1 MCSELFPLTME
12 NLVKKWG
19 NMSLDDREGG
29 EFQLNKNASSTD
41 FTFDK
46 RALNTE
52 SIVRTFNTI
61 WMPKNGFKVRNV
73 GNHDVL
79 FIFDSEEEIEK
90 ILEGEPW
97 SFNKHLV
104 MIQRYDHTILVRDL
118 VFDRVSLWVQ
128 VHDIPI

>member
-1 MCSELFPLTME
+1 MQAQRTSPLT
-12 NLVKKWG
+12 KQG
-19 NMSLDDREGG
+19 
-29 EFQLNKNASSTD
+29 
-41 FTFDK
+41 
-46 RALNTE
+46 LNTE

-128 VHDIPI
+128 VHEIPI

>member
-1 MCSELFPLTME
+1 MQARRTSPLT
-12 NLVKKWG
+12 
-19 NMSLDDREGG
+19 
-29 EFQLNKNASSTD
+29 
-41 FTFDK
+41 K

-61 WMPKNGFKVRNV
+61 WMPKNGFKVCNV

>member
-1 MCSELFPLTME
+1 MDSRYVMWETMMSYSYLT
-12 NLVKKWG
+12 
-19 NMSLDDREGG
+19 
-29 EFQLNKNASSTD
+29 
-41 FTFDK
+41 
-46 RALNTE
+46 
-52 SIVRTFNTI
+52 
-61 WMPKNGFKVRNV
+61 VRN
-73 GNHDVL
+73 VL

>member
-1 MCSELFPLTME
+1 MQARRTSPLT
-12 NLVKKWG
+12 K
-19 NMSLDDREGG
+19 
-29 EFQLNKNASSTD
+29 Q
-41 FTFDK
+41 
-46 RALNTE
+46 ALNTE